1 MEKSPR
7 VGAPTGPNGFQET
20 LVKGGMLGWGV
31 EGTIRRN
38 VMSSTVDKGK
48 NPRSRTVGI
57 KDAGISVS
65 AGIPDANI

>member
-1 MEKSPR
+1 
-7 VGAPTGPNGFQET
+7 
-20 LVKGGMLGWGV
+20 MLGWGV